1 MTEREFWKC
10 TIRKLGYLLDVH
22 NAVNTYDSG
31 EDKELESKENM
42 SPKEREISNIR
53 AMANLR
59 F

>member
-1 MTEREFWKC
+1 MTEEEFWKC
-10 TIRKLGYLLDVH
+10 TLRKLGYLLDAH
-22 NAVNTYDSG
+22 NAANACNS
-31 EDKELESKENM
+31 EDDEVESKENM